1 MKKIGVASAFMYP
14 ESERLVFG
22 KKTLCYIEKDMGRY
36 LSQAGAM
43 PILIPDLED
52 VELIDFIS
60 ELDGFVFQGGTDIA
74 PETYGEE
81 PIENGKWKGDP
92 IRDAHELK
100 IMEHAIK
107 NEKPVFGI
115 CRGFQLMNVHFGGT
129 LYQDINTQLPD
140 SIVHRDAEL
149 YDQLTHQIEL
159 TEGKLLQGLYKD
171 NPNSQVNSVHHQG
184 VKDIG
189 TDLEVLATCPEDG
202 LVEAFLWKGAD
213 EGKVMGVQWHP
224 EFFYNSKE
232 PLIEANSIYH
242 LFLDF
247 C

>member
-1 MKKIGVASAFMYP
+1 MYP
-14 ESERLVFG
+14 EPERLVFG
-22 KKTLCYIEKDMGRY
+22 KKTLCYLEKDMGRY

-43 PILIPDLED
+43 AILIPDLKD
-52 VELIDFIS
+52 KELNEFMA

-81 PIENGKWKGDP
+81 PIKDGKWKGDP

-100 IMEHAIK
+100 IMEYAI
-107 NEKPVFGI
+107 EHDKPVFGI

-140 SIVHRDAEL
+140 SIIHRDAEL
-149 YDQLTHQIEL
+149 YDQHTHQIEL
-159 TEGKLLQGLYKD
+159 NDGQLLHTLYGD
-171 NPNSQVNSVHHQG
+171 RLGGNVNSVHHQG
-184 VKDIG
+184 IKDIA

-202 LVEAFLWKGAD
+202 LVEAFSWKGT
-213 EGKVMGVQWHP
+213 EKGKVMGVQWHP
-224 EFFYNSKE
+224 EFFYNSKK
-232 PLIEANSIYH
+232 PLIDANSIYH
-242 LFLDF
+242 QFLDF